1 MFRWNIF
8 FFLYSEKLLKE
19 FSKKNSSPCENL
31 KLSDLFKPG
40 VIQNLGFNSSLMNQ
54 CDYASLFNNFNQ
66 NPLNTLES
74 FKNLSRSFNN
84 INLAFSNV
92 NNYFNEQGVNYNPIK
107 TESSSVSINSGNNKK
122 NVKLQS
128 NIFNSTSTR
137 NLNLKKDFVSK
148 IRRRSIKNNKIVFV
162 HSLSAAAKKAASEK
176 VT

>member
-1 MFRWNIF
+1 M
-8 FFLYSEKLLKE
+8 LKE
-19 FSKKNSSPCENL
+19 FSKKNSSSCENV

-40 VIQNLGFNSSLMNQ
+40 VIQSLGFNSSLLNQ
-54 CDYASLFNNFNQ
+54 CDYTSLFNNFNQ
-66 NPLNTLES
+66 NSLNTLES

-107 TESSSVSINSGNNKK
+107 TESSSISINSGNNKK
-122 NVKLQS
+122 NIKLQS
-128 NIFNSTSTR
+128 NIFNSTNTR
-137 NLNLKKDFVSK
+137 NNMKKDFVSK

-176 VT
+176 VIFILI